1 MTTSKSFSNAPIYM
15 FNIERWQEIFQ
26 AIGQN
31 KLRTFLT
38 GISVASG
45 IFILVILL
53 GAGKGLQNG
62 IEKQFERDAAG
73 IIEVWTGTTSKEYKG
88 LNPGREIKFHNSDYD
103 MSLQKFGPK
112 LDKKAAT
119 YNQWNGSIVYG
130 KETGNFMFRGV
141 YPDYQFIEN
150 ASMKTG
156 RFINAND
163 IANNEK
169 VAVIGEK
176 MRLDLFKDKS
186 AMGEQIT
193 VNGIPFKVIGVFTD
207 PAGEREEARIYMPI
221 STMQKVYG
229 GGDELSNLFYT
240 LKKTDDYDK
249 ALAESLAFSKQL
261 GDMLKSKNSVAP
273 DDESA
278 LGIHNSVEDAKKFY
292 DLNLYIRLFFW
303 WVGICTIIAGVVGV
317 SNIMLIIVKERTK
330 EIGIRKALGAS
341 PISIIGMI
349 LHESIFIT
357 TIAGFTGLLMSLL
370 LLEIVGPMIDSEYF
384 LNPEV
389 DFNIAIATLIL
400 LIVAGALAG
409 FFPAYRAAKI
419 KPIIALR
426 DE

>member
-1 MTTSKSFSNAPIYM
+1 M
-15 FNIERWQEIFQ
+15 FNIERWQEIFE
-26 AIGQN
+26 AIAKN

-53 GAGKGLQNG
+53 GVGKGLQNG

-73 IIEVWTGTTSKEYKG
+73 IIEVWSGVTTKEYKG
-88 LNPGREIKFHNSDYD
+88 LNPGRQIQFRNSDYNL
-103 MSLQKFGPK
+103 SVQKFDEK

-119 YNQWNGSIVYG
+119 YNQWNGVVAYG
-130 KETGNFMFRGV
+130 KETGNYQYRGV

-150 ASMKTG
+150 ATIIEG
-156 RFINAND
+156 RFV
-163 IANNEK
+163 NNSDMENTKK
-169 VAVIGEK
+169 VGVIGLK
-176 MRLDLFKDKS
+176 MKQDLFKDKS
-186 AMGEQIT
+186 PIGEQIT
-193 VNGIPFKVIGVFTD
+193 VNNINFMVIGVFTD
-207 PAGEREEARIYMPI
+207 PAGEREETRVYIPI
-221 STMQKVYG
+221 TTMQKAFG
-229 GGDELSNLFYT
+229 AGDKVSVLFYT
-240 LKKTDDYDK
+240 MKKKENYAE
-249 ALAESLAFSKQL
+249 ALAEANKFEADL
-261 GDMLKSKNSVAP
+261 GGMLRSKNTIAP

-278 LGIHNSVEDAKKFY
+278 IGIHNSVKDAKQFY

-357 TIAGFTGLLMSLL
+357 TIAGFVGLLMSLI
-370 LLEIVGPMIDSEYF
+370 LLEVAGPQIKSEF
-384 LNPEV
+384 FVNPSV
-389 DFNIAIATLIL
+389 DFNVALTTLFL
-400 LIVAGALAG
+400 LVFAGALAG

-419 KPIIALR
+419 KPIVALR